1 MIIILI
7 ILIIYTVFLN
17 MTLLFFYKEYRL
29 CKLELDLIK
38 RTVEWSVYEER
49 KKLISG
55 NSSQAITGMEREIVH
70 GVCLKRV
77 AVFLKMQIFLL
88 QSISH

>member
-1 MIIILI
+1 MCYDLEEKMIIILI

-49 KKLISG
+49 KKI
-55 NSSQAITGMEREIVH
+55 E
-70 GVCLKRV
+70 
-77 AVFLKMQIFLL
+77 FW
-88 QSISH
+88 

>member
-1 MIIILI
+1 MCYDLEEKMIVILI

-38 RTVEWSVYEER
+38 RTVAEAEAGKFITKTIDELETYE
-49 KKLISG
+49 
-55 NSSQAITGMEREIVH
+55 
-70 GVCLKRV
+70 
-77 AVFLKMQIFLL
+77 
-88 QSISH
+88 

>member
-1 MIIILI
+1 MCYDLEEKMIVILI

-38 RTVEWSVYEER
+38 RIWAE
-49 KKLISG
+49 
-55 NSSQAITGMEREIVH
+55 A
-70 GVCLKRV
+70 
-77 AVFLKMQIFLL
+77 
-88 QSISH
+88 

>member
-1 MIIILI
+1 MCYDLEEKMIVILI

-38 RTVEWSVYEER
+38 RTVAELS
-49 KKLISG
+49 LIH
-55 NSSQAITGMEREIVH
+55 I
-70 GVCLKRV
+70 
-77 AVFLKMQIFLL
+77 
-88 QSISH
+88 

>member
-1 MIIILI
+1 MCYDLEEKMIIILI

-49 KKLISG
+49 KKID
-55 NSSQAITGMEREIVH
+55 
-70 GVCLKRV
+70 
-77 AVFLKMQIFLL
+77 FW
-88 QSISH
+88 

>member
-1 MIIILI
+1 MCYDLEEKMIVILI

-38 RTVEWSVYEER
+38 RTVAEAGKFITKTIDELETYE
-49 KKLISG
+49 
-55 NSSQAITGMEREIVH
+55 
-70 GVCLKRV
+70 
-77 AVFLKMQIFLL
+77 
-88 QSISH
+88 

>member
-1 MIIILI
+1 MIVILI

-38 RTVEWSVYEER
+38 RAVAEAEAGKFITKTIDELETYE
-49 KKLISG
+49 
-55 NSSQAITGMEREIVH
+55 
-70 GVCLKRV
+70 
-77 AVFLKMQIFLL
+77 
-88 QSISH
+88 

>member
-1 MIIILI
+1 MCYDLEEKMIVILI

-38 RTVEWSVYEER
+38 RTVEWSACEER
-49 KKLISG
+49 KYF
-55 NSSQAITGMEREIVH
+55 R
-70 GVCLKRV
+70 
-77 AVFLKMQIFLL
+77 
-88 QSISH
+88 

>member
-1 MIIILI
+1 MCYDLEEKMIIILI

-38 RTVEWSVYEER
+38 RTVTEAEAGKFITKTIDELETYE
-49 KKLISG
+49 
-55 NSSQAITGMEREIVH
+55 
-70 GVCLKRV
+70 
-77 AVFLKMQIFLL
+77 
-88 QSISH
+88 

>member
-17 MTLLFFYKEYRL
+17 VMLQFFYKEYRL

-38 RTVEWSVYEER
+38 RTAEWSVYEEG

-55 NSSQAITGMEREIVH
+55 NSSQAITGIEKNR
-70 GVCLKRV
+70 
-77 AVFLKMQIFLL
+77 
-88 QSISH
+88 